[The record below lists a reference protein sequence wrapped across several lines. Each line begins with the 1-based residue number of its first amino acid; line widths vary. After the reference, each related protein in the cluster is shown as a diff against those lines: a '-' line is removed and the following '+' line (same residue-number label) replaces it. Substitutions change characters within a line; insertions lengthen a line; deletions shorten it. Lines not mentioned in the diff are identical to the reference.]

1 VLSGANVFEISDMQE
16 ERNRKSVDQNIE
28 MLHCIEK
35 LATVSIRQRQF
46 AYDTGLSA
54 SSAPA

>member
-1 VLSGANVFEISDMQE
+1 VLSGANAFQISDIQE
-16 ERNRKSVDQNIE
+16 ERNGKSVNRNIE

>member
-1 VLSGANVFEISDMQE
+1 VLSGANAFEISDIQE

-28 MLHCIEK
+28 MLHGIEK
-35 LATVSIRQRQF
+35 RATLSIRQRQF